1 MSVVRAQIA
10 ATERALA
17 EAAKDAAA
25 NPNNK
30 EKAELQLT
38 YAQTL
43 KIQHS
48 KELLLMQRQGPAE
61 SAETLAGDGTSGK
74 FPIETPLDLMEF
86 LYQQLLQLGEK
97 RKKPARMLRPETEP
111 LIEA

>member
-1 MSVVRAQIA
+1 MFLHNIRVY
-10 ATERALA
+10 
-17 EAAKDAAA
+17 
-25 NPNNK
+25 
-30 EKAELQLT
+30 
-38 YAQTL
+38 YA
-43 KIQHS
+43 
-48 KELLLMQRQGPAE
+48 
-61 SAETLAGDGTSGK
+61 GK